1 MFEFEYWSIFYNL
14 RPLSR
19 PLRVPRLRK
28 PKQNNTYNMKTYSFV
43 FKDPNK
49 VSLLYLVL
57 RDSGEFFYTK
67 DKQLVYPTHY
77 MPIRFPKEEE

>member
-1 MFEFEYWSIFYNL
+1 
-14 RPLSR
+14 
-19 PLRVPRLRK
+19 
-28 PKQNNTYNMKTYSFV
+28 MKTYSFV